1 MTGSGVLAGGFEA
14 ALAELVDRSSERAHW
29 LVLGDGPRVPLPVRR
44 WHGPPEPAL
53 TEVVRRCSGPT
64 IDLGCGPG
72 RLTAALAERGLVAL
86 GVDVS
91 AVAVR
96 LARGRGAAALRRDVL
111 APLPGEGRWAHALLV
126 DGNIGIGGD
135 PVRLLRRCAGLL
147 RPGGTALVELAPPGA
162 GLWRGRACVT
172 SGGRAGDDEWGPA
185 FRWARV
191 GVELAGPL
199 ASAAGFRVAAVLP
212 LDRRWFVELVRR

>member
-1 MTGSGVLAGGFEA
+1 MTGPVLLAGGFEA
-14 ALAELVDRSSERAHW
+14 ALAGRPDPGRHW
-29 LVLGDGPRVPLPVRR
+29 LVLGDGVRLPLPVRR

-53 TEVVRRCSGPT
+53 AGLVHRCTGPT

-72 RLTAALAERGLVAL
+72 RLTAALAERGVVAL

-91 AVAVR
+91 DAAVR

-135 PVRLLRRCAGLL
+135 PVRLLRRTAGLL
-147 RPGGTALVELAPPGA
+147 RPGGTALVELAPPGV
-162 GLWRGRACVT
+162 GLWRGRAYVT
-172 SGGRAGDDEWGPA
+172 SGDGSRGSA

-191 GVELAGPL
+191 GVDAVETVAG
-199 ASAAGFRVAAVLP
+199 AAGLRPTALLP
-212 LDRRWFVELVRR
+212 VEGRWFVELLRR

>member
-1 MTGSGVLAGGFEA
+1 
-14 ALAELVDRSSERAHW
+14 
-29 LVLGDGPRVPLPVRR
+29 VLGDGARLALPVRR

-53 TEVVRRCSGPT
+53 DEIVRRCAGPT

-86 GVDVS
+86 GVDIS

-111 APLPGEGRWAHALLV
+111 APLPGEGRWAYALLV

-135 PVRLLRRCAGLL
+135 PVRLLRRTADLL
-147 RPGGTALVELAPPGA
+147 RPGGTALVELAPPGT
-162 GLWRGRACVT
+162 GLWRGRAYV
-172 SGGRAGDDEWGPA
+172 AAEGDGAWGPA
-185 FRWARV
+185 FPWARV
-191 GVELAGPL
+191 GVELAEAL
-199 ASAAGFRVAAVLP
+199 ARGAGFRLAAVLP
-212 LDRRWFVELVRR
+212 VEGRWFVELVRS

>member
-1 MTGSGVLAGGFEA
+1 MTGPAVLAGGFEA
-14 ALAELVDRSSERAHW
+14 ALADPADRPDEGAHW
-29 LVLGDGPRVPLPVRR
+29 LVLGDGVRVPLPVRR

-53 TEVVRRCSGPT
+53 TEVVQRCSGPT

-91 AVAVR
+91 AAAVR
-96 LARGRGAAALRRDVL
+96 LARGRGAAALHRDVL

-147 RPGGTALVELAPPGA
+147 RPGGTALVELASPGA
-162 GLWRGRACVT
+162 GLWRGRAYVV
-172 SGGRAGDDEWGPA
+172 SGARDAAAERGPA

-191 GVELAGPL
+191 GVELVGPL
-199 ASAAGFRVAAVLP
+199 ASAAGLRVAAVLP
-212 LDRRWFVELVRR
+212 VDRRWFVELVRP